1 MRIRIRLPGRMHL
14 ALMFNFNIYTEMK
27 KVKSIII
34 LLCALF
40 MCTACDDF
48 LTTPPLDQ
56 ITEDDWWKNEDQVRM
71 MVDESYN
78 KLYNSSGDNMIVF
91 RDTYTDNAI
100 WSGNTAVADGSFT
113 AYSSNV
119 KNEWKYADIANLN
132 YILEGLERSKEIIS
146 ADAYARLSAEVRFIR
161 AYLYYEMLFYFGD
174 IPLITKVLTTDE
186 SRQTSR
192 QPRAEVLDFILT
204 ELNAVLVDI
213 VKESS
218 SETGRVNEDAVHA
231 FLARIYLHE
240 KDYDRVL
247 LHTKAVMDAGKYGLY
262 RAYDDSPETNSYE
275 ELFRPNA
282 DGNNN
287 EVIFEKQYLAPLKAH
302 SLNRKLSFPSSV
314 YKGWKGFM
322 PVQDLVDEYECLG
335 GHSVKDC
342 EVLGCEYAAKRAE
355 ITANGGYGEYEFRD
369 PRLKSTIVT
378 PGWEWKTGGVVTAVY
393 GIEDPNSKDHI
404 SKETNSTGFLVT
416 KWVDLDG
423 EEADRTNG
431 DKNITIFRYA
441 DILLMRA
448 EALIEKNTDL
458 QEAVAILN
466 EIRDRARMPQN
477 IVLASQSVLR
487 EQLRHERRVETAI
500 EGLRYYDIVRWGIC
514 DKVKNGDVYGF
525 AKMTDSGKR
534 ENIFMEK
541 RVWKD
546 HMYLWPI
553 PQDARDLN
561 ENLTQNPGW

>member
-1 MRIRIRLPGRMHL
+1 
-14 ALMFNFNIYTEMK
+14 MK
-27 KVKSIII
+27 KIKSILI
-34 LLCALF
+34 LFCAIF
-40 MCTACDDF
+40 VCAGCNDF

-56 ITEDDWWKNEDQVRM
+56 ITEGDWWQNEDQVRM
-71 MVDESYN
+71 MVDECYN
-78 KLYNSSGDNMIVF
+78 KLYNSDGDNMIVF
-91 RDTYTDNAI
+91 RDAYTDNAI
-100 WSGNTAVADGSFT
+100 WSGKTAIGDGSLT
-113 AYSSNV
+113 AYTSDV
-119 KNEWKYADIANLN
+119 KNEWKYEDIANLN
-132 YILEGLERSKEIIS
+132 YVLEGLGKSKDVLS
-146 ADAYARLSAEVRFIR
+146 VDAYAYLSAEVRFIR
-161 AYLYYEMLFYFGD
+161 AYIYYEMLFYFGD

-186 SRQTSR
+186 SRETSR
-192 QPRAEVLDFILT
+192 QPRAEVLSFILT
-204 ELNAVLVDI
+204 ELNEVLADI

-218 SETGRVNEDAVHA
+218 DETGRVNKYVVHS

-240 KDYDRVL
+240 KEYDQVL
-247 LHTKAVMDAGKYGLY
+247 AHTKAVIDSRKYELY
-262 RAYDDSPETNSYE
+262 RVYDDAAETNSYE

-287 EVIFEKQYLAPLKAH
+287 EVIFEKQYLAPLRAH
-302 SLNRKLSFPSSV
+302 ALNRNLSFPSSV
-314 YKGWKGFM
+314 YKGWKGLM
-322 PVQDLVDEYECLG
+322 PVQDLIDEYECIA

-342 EVLGCEYAAKRAE
+342 EALGCEYVAKRAE
-355 ITANGGYGEYEFRD
+355 ITAGGGYGEYEFRD

-378 PGWEWKTGGVVTAVY
+378 PGWEWKTQGVVSAVY
-393 GIEDPNSKDHI
+393 GIEDLNSKDHI

-466 EIRDRARMPQN
+466 EIRSRARMPQN
-477 IVLASQSVLR
+477 IIVAPQAVLR
-487 EQLRHERRVETAI
+487 DQLRHERRIETAI
-500 EGLRYYDIVRWGIC
+500 EGLRYYDIVRWRIC
-514 DKVKNGDVYGF
+514 DKVKSGDVYGF
-525 AKMTDSGKR
+525 AKMTESGKR

-541 RVWKD
+541 RVWKE

-561 ENLTQNPGW
+561 ENLTQNQGW